1 MSHYSVDMCGEIP
14 PCAFVP
20 VPDTIVYGVSPIHSS
35 SEMKYS
41 KVGLLPRQKNE
52 TRKLQIR

>member
-1 MSHYSVDMCGEIP
+1 MSHYGVDMCGEIP

-35 SEMKYS
+35 SEMKY
-41 KVGLLPRQKNE
+41 VFKNGII
-52 TRKLQIR
+52 TKSDK